1 MKELI
6 AFSKPRGQK
15 LRTPVLLGNRRA
27 VEPVALESALECARV
42 TADVLHTLG
51 TLGAASPSRGIT
63 LSGLIQSVPAV
74 SEGRFA
80 ARILFHGTNFSTLA
94 DAEGRF
100 VLRGLPPGRFRV
112 SIMRPGSA
120 TLTTNITLAGN
131 TTNLVCSLRPEGN
144 LVRNGDFSTRWLQT
158 NAPDCWTRMGLA
170 WEGEIIAVR
179 FGQRYRVRAEFQPE
193 RDNDVT
199 VRWSREMPFALPKP
213 ARGPRIETR
222 RLTRESPEFLFTA
235 NTNIALM
242 QVSLR
247 AMGHPT
253 NTVRRIAITPVTD

>member
-1 MKELI
+1 
-6 AFSKPRGQK
+6 
-15 LRTPVLLGNRRA
+15 
-27 VEPVALESALECARV
+27 
-42 TADVLHTLG
+42 
-51 TLGAASPSRGIT
+51 
-63 LSGLIQSVPAV
+63 LIQSVPAI

-80 ARILFHGTNFSTLA
+80 AKVLFHGTNISTLA
-94 DAEGRF
+94 DARGRF
-100 VLRGLPPGRFRV
+100 VLRGLPSGRFRV

-120 TLTTNITLAGN
+120 TLTTNITLAGD
-131 TTNLVCSLRPEGN
+131 TTHFVCSLMPEGN

-158 NAPDCWTRMGLA
+158 NAPDCWMKMGLA
-170 WEGEIIAVR
+170 WEGEIIALR

-193 RDNDVT
+193 SDNDVT

-222 RLTRESPEFLFTA
+222 RLTRESPESHFSA

-242 QVSLR
+242 QLSLR

-253 NTVRRIAITPVTD
+253 NTVRRLTITPVSE